1 MQRTRPYKAKEIEKR
16 LIARWE
22 KDRAYSL
29 RSDKSHS
36 KYYMLEMFPY
46 PSGEPHMGH
55 ARNYTIG
62 DVIARVMARKG
73 HDVLHPIGFDAFGLP
88 AENAAIK
95 SGIHPKESTMAN
107 IEKMRVALKR
117 MGMSYD
123 FGDEIITS
131 EPDYYKWTQW
141 LFLLLLKM
149 GLAEKRKAPVNWCNS
164 CQTVLANEQ
173 VIGGKCERCDSEVE
187 KKVLSQ
193 WFFKI
198 TDYAQRL
205 LDDMKL
211 LEDGWPERVL
221 TIQKNW
227 IGRSEGAIVDF
238 KLDGPEDITIPV
250 FTTRPDTLFGATFF
264 ILAPEHRLV
273 DEIVTG
279 PEHKK
284 EVGNVKAVIS
294 SQSDI
299 ERGAAETEKIGC
311 FTGRYVIN
319 PLSGQKIPIWIAN
332 YVLLEY
338 GTGAIMAVPAH
349 DGRDFEFAK
358 KYSIPITEVISPDGK
373 EHGIL
378 EEAYTGEGI
387 MVNSGRFNGIDSKN
401 GAREVTE
408 YLEKSSLGKF
418 EINFKLRDWLI
429 SRQRYWGTP
438 IPVIYCEKC
447 GTIPVPEEDLPVL
460 LPYDIDFK
468 PTGLSPLSYCEEFV
482 NVKCPEC
489 GGEGKRE
496 TDTMDTFMCSSW
508 YFLRYCSP
516 HSCDVAFE
524 KEDVDYWMPVDLY
537 IGGIEHA
544 TMHLIYS
551 RFFTKVLFDAGLIGQ
566 KEPFAKYFPH
576 GVVNLDGKRM
586 SKSRGNLVNPSEVYN
601 KYGAD
606 TLRLYILFIG
616 PADSPVDWNNSGA
629 EGASRFLAR
638 VWRLVLG
645 SSDFINS
652 HKAVSSHDAASGS
665 IDPAE
670 QNTIAGD
677 EGETSGARGRTG
689 KIDFSKLSDFEKNV
703 YRKLHQSIKK
713 VTDDILIRFNFNT
726 AISAIMELVNMMY
739 KYQDETP
746 DKDRDPILVRELT
759 EKMLI
764 LLSPIAPFITE
775 ELWGILG
782 NTGSIHRTGWPDYD
796 GSIAREETTTIVFQV
811 NGKLRDRMDMPVGT
825 SKEEMEERATASE
838 KVKNFTD
845 GKQIVKVITIPGK
858 LVNIVVK

>member
-1 MQRTRPYKAKEIEKR
+1 
-16 LIARWE
+16 
-22 KDRAYSL
+22 
-29 RSDKSHS
+29 
-36 KYYMLEMFPY
+36 
-46 PSGEPHMGH
+46 
-55 ARNYTIG
+55 
-62 DVIARVMARKG
+62 
-73 HDVLHPIGFDAFGLP
+73 
-88 AENAAIK
+88 
-95 SGIHPKESTMAN
+95 
-107 IEKMRVALKR
+107 
-117 MGMSYD
+117 D

-141 LFLLLLKM
+141 LFLLFLKM

-173 VIGGKCERCDSEVE
+173 VVGGKCERCDSGVE

-211 LEDGWPERVL
+211 IEDGWPGRVL

-238 KLDGPEDITIPV
+238 KLDSTEDITIPV

-264 ILAPEHRLV
+264 ILAPEHRIV
-273 DEIVTG
+273 DEIVTD
-279 PEHKK
+279 PEYRK
-284 EVGNVKAVIS
+284 EVEKIKAFIS

-319 PLSGQKIPIWIAN
+319 PLSGEKVPIWIAN
-332 YVLLEY
+332 YVLAEY

-349 DGRDFEFAK
+349 DIRDFEFAK
-358 KYSIPITEVISPDGK
+358 KYGIPVIEVISPDGK

-378 EEAYTGEGI
+378 EEAYTGEGL
-387 MVNSGRFNGIDSKN
+387 MVNSGRFSGIDSKN
-401 GAREVTE
+401 GAGEVTE
-408 YLEKSSLGKF
+408 HLESIGLGRF
-418 EINFKLRDWLI
+418 EVNFKLRDWLI
-429 SRQRYWGTP
+429 SRQRYWGAP

-447 GTIPVPEEDLPVL
+447 GIVPVPEEDLPVL

-468 PTGLSPLSYCEEFV
+468 PTGLSPLSYSEGFV

-496 TDTMDTFMCSSW
+496 TDTMDTFVCSSW

-516 HSCDVAFE
+516 HSDDTAFE
-524 KEDVDYWMPVDLY
+524 KDDADYWMPVDQY

-566 KEPFAKYFPH
+566 KEPFMKYFPH
-576 GVVNLDGKRM
+576 GVVNLGGKRM

-601 KYGAD
+601 RYGAD
-606 TLRLYILFIG
+606 TLRLYILFMG
-616 PADSPVDWNNSGA
+616 PADSPVDWNDSGA
-629 EGASRFLAR
+629 EGANRFLS
-638 VWRLVLG
+638 RLWKL
-645 SSDFINS
+645 SCANEDLLER
-652 HKAVSSHDAASGS
+652 K
-665 IDPAE
+665 
-670 QNTIAGD
+670 
-677 EGETSGARGRTG
+677 GR
-689 KIDFSKLSDFEKNV
+689 KYKNLNIDFSSLKGLERDI
-703 YRKLHQSIKK
+703 YRKLHQTIKK
-713 VTDDILIRFNFNT
+713 VTEDVLERFNFNT
-726 AISAIMELVNMMY
+726 AISSIMELVNLMY

-746 DKDRDPILVRELT
+746 DKDKDPILVRELT

-782 NTGSIHRTGWPDYD
+782 NTGSIHRTEWPDHD
-796 GSIAREETTTIVFQV
+796 EAITREETATIVFQV

-825 SKEEMEERATASE
+825 SKEDMEERVMASE
-838 KVKNFTD
+838 KVKNFID
-845 GKQIVKVITIPGK
+845 GKQIIKIIIVPNK
-858 LVNIVVK
+858 LVNIVIK